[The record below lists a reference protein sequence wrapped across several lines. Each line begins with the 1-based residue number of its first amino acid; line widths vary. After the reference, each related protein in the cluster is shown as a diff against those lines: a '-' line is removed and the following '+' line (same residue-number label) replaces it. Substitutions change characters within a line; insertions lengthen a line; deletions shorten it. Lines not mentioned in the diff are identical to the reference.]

1 MGGKSQIVPKISL
14 FSLGI
19 LHVYCYRQVRASP
32 VCRPTL
38 WGWCFLSED
47 WTSAGLDCRRRW
59 DESESL
65 AALLLFAV
73 TLWIW
78 IHCQFQLHT
87 WLPSDW
93 QLAVNLK
100 PRRFSF
106 LCFLPFKWRPPQIIR
121 AGQYLHAEIKGTY
134 FLRKKEEDVCEI
146 WWELKVLCVSSFRL
160 LSYQGCF

>member
-1 MGGKSQIVPKISL
+1 MLNHKLYQKSAF

-32 VCRPTL
+32 VGRSAL

-65 AALLLFAV
+65 QHSSLFAV

-87 WLPSDW
+87 WLPPDW
-93 QLAVNLK
+93 QPAVNLK
-100 PRRFSF
+100 PGRFSF

-121 AGQYLHAEIKGTY
+121 AGQYLHAEIGGTY
-134 FLRKKEEDVCEI
+134 FFKKKKKKFVKFGDS
-146 WWELKVLCVSSFRL
+146 WKSRVSSFRL
-160 LSYQGCF
+160 LS